1 VSWPRYAAALVS
13 LLASLVWLQ
22 VALGRA
28 VPLRRPPETFPL
40 RVGSWVGS
48 AEEPDPEAV
57 RRTRPDAVLLRR
69 YADPSGRVAVLY
81 VAYFARDGSRAQV
94 QAACWG
100 ECQVKEQRLHRLRL
114 HGQLVEVNRAVVV
127 QDGEPMAVLY
137 WYQQGRSVLADPYRG
152 KLQLAKR
159 TLFGRRSDGALV
171 RVSVPVVGQLEEA
184 AARAERFAAAVLA
197 VLLTYMPE

>member
-1 VSWPRYAAALVS
+1 VSWPRYAAALASV
-13 LLASLVWLQ
+13 LLSLVWLQ

-28 VPLRRPPETFPL
+28 VPLRSPLKTFPL
-40 RVGSWVGS
+40 RLGPWVGS

-69 YADPSGRVAVLY
+69 YVDPRGRVVVLY
-81 VAYFARDGSRAQV
+81 VAYFARDASRAQI

-100 ECQVKEQRLHRLRL
+100 DCQVRELRLHRLRL
-114 HGQLVEVNRAVVV
+114 HGRPVEVNRALVI

-152 KLQLAKR
+152 KLEQARRALIKQ
-159 TLFGRRSDGALV
+159 RSDGALV
-171 RVSVPVVGQLEEA
+171 RISVPVVGEVEEA
-184 AARAERFAAAVLA
+184 VARAERFAAAALPVI
-197 VLLTYMPE
+197 LTYMPE